1 MMIDK
6 NIDQYYSTID
16 KNTLT
21 NICKN
26 EKLKNLINLST
37 RSDIYIF
44 NKKNKRLILKPKDKL
59 IKECN
64 QIKKKELKNS
74 SSMLSNLAKLNDKD
88 TNYVKN
94 ICNNL
99 ENKITNIDI
108 LMEQINNIDSDIDY
122 NIIPTIINI
131 EDKYIEC
138 YSNC

>member
-1 MMIDK
+1 MIDK
-6 NIDQYYSTID
+6 NIDQYYSSID
-16 KNTLT
+16 KTILT
-21 NICKN
+21 DLCKN
-26 EKLKNLINLST
+26 EKLKNLINLSS

-44 NKKNKRLILKPKDKL
+44 NKKNKRLILKPKIKL

-64 QIKKKELKNS
+64 QIKKRELKNS
-74 SSMLSNLAKLNDKD
+74 SSMLSNLAKLNNKD

-122 NIIPTIINI
+122 NFIPKIINI
-131 EDKYIEC
+131 QDKYIEC

>member
-108 LMEQINNIDSDIDY
+108 LMEEINNIDSDIDY